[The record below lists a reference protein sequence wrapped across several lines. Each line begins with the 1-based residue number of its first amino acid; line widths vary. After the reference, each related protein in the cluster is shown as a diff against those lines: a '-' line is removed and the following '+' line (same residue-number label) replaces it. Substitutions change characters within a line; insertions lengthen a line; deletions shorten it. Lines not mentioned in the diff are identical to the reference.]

1 VDYGRLIQ
9 QAWSLTWR
17 YRFLWLLGILA
28 GGGVGLPALNGN
40 AGGSGWRI
48 SSDELGPPNTQVA
61 KWTSDVSAW
70 AVANV
75 GLLVMAGLLF
85 VVLLVTL
92 LILSLIAQGGMA
104 RATLELASGRSS
116 TLSSA
121 WQAGRQLFWR
131 YAGLWLV
138 LAGAAATVALAIA
151 VMVAATIAYAPFG
164 LLLALL
170 VAAGAVFGFVRV
182 ILGMSGS
189 WSAPRWLIGL
199 GATLFALP
207 LFTILIVAALAV
219 SIVVAYAQRAI
230 AAEDVGPVAALR
242 SGCRLLRLHIGESLL
257 AWLINVAL
265 AIGAAIAVL
274 AGVLSALLALVG
286 VGAAIWA
293 AAGFDTPTFV
303 YMGLAA
309 LALLAVGL
317 TLAGVANTFFWNY
330 WTLAYLRLSGR
341 APAIA

>member
-1 VDYGRLIQ
+1 MNYGRLIQ

-40 AGGSGWRI
+40 ASGSGWRVG
-48 SSDELGPPNTQVA
+48 SGELGPPNPQVA

-75 GLLVMAGLLF
+75 GQLITAGLLC

-104 RATLELASGRSS
+104 RATVDLASGRSC

-131 YAGLWLV
+131 YVGLWLV
-138 LAGAAATVALAIA
+138 LVGAAAMVASVIA
-151 VMVAATIAYAPFG
+151 VMVAAIIAYAPFG

-170 VAAGAVFGFVRV
+170 VAAAALFAFVHV
-182 ILGMSGS
+182 ILRMSES

-199 GATLFALP
+199 GATVLALP
-207 LFTILIVAALAV
+207 LFTILIVAALTG
-219 SIVVAYAQRAI
+219 SIVLAHAQRAI

-242 SGCRLLRLHIGESLL
+242 SGWRLLRLHIGESLL

-265 AIGAAIAVL
+265 AIGAAIAFV
-274 AGVLSALLALVG
+274 AGVLSALLALLG

-303 YMGLAA
+303 YMGLPA

-317 TLAGVANTFFWNY
+317 TLVGVANTFFWNY

-341 APAIA
+341 APATG